1 MIEKLVRQKWRTIN
15 LFLGQILIKSGVPLE
30 KLCWYSKVAYQNWR
44 TRARNLD
51 FQNSQTL
58 NAALFKFQALAA
70 ILKISRG
77 LGSRGRRGWG
87 VAPMVSK
94 PLLLKSLT
102 SN

>member
-1 MIEKLVRQKWRTIN
+1 VICYQPISARKYFKKLVRQKWRTIN
-15 LFLGQILIKSGVPLE
+15 LSLGQTLIKSGVPLE

-77 LGSRGRRGWG
+77 LGSRGWG
-87 VAPMVSK
+87 VALTVSK
-94 PLLLKSLT
+94 P
-102 SN
+102 